1 MDRDVTHA
9 YIFYNSRTAFSLPAV
24 APFSCHHSWV
34 LFRGTPLNPLL
45 ILTNR
50 YLHRFT
56 SQPTFQTRSK
66 YGPTLQVSY
75 VVLPFI
81 TSRPLRLPYAPH
93 TLLAGFTQLESCLPQ
108 LESCGDAGI
117 SGLYLPYLS
126 PHAIGHT
133 PGPHQVL
140 LPFPSL
146 MALAFSQIL
155 EDRRVSP
162 LSGVYP
168 STRLSQLFP
177 SGRLLRS
184 CTIRFMLRP
193 AVSASTPDWVK
204 PASLRAVS
212 APCRGKFSPCVT
224 TRTRPQPTYPKGQL
238 I

>member
-1 MDRDVTHA
+1 MHISSVIRE
-9 YIFYNSRTAFSLPAV
+9 RPFSLPAM
-24 APFSCHHSWV
+24 APLSCHHSWV

-56 SQPTFQTRSK
+56 PQPTFQTRSK

-117 SGLYLPYLS
+117 PGPYLRYLS

-133 PGPHQVL
+133 PGPHQVHMPFCFPDDSGL
-140 LPFPSL
+140 LPKIRGSACIPAQRGLSL
-146 MALAFSQIL
+146 NQTLPVITVRSSFTKLHHSLYATACGFGRHPRLGKTRYFSEPPRYRVGASSAHVLPHEPALCLHIQ
-155 EDRRVSP
+155 
-162 LSGVYP
+162 
-168 STRLSQLFP
+168 
-177 SGRLLRS
+177 
-184 CTIRFMLRP
+184 
-193 AVSASTPDWVK
+193 
-204 PASLRAVS
+204 
-212 APCRGKFSPCVT
+212 
-224 TRTRPQPTYPKGQL
+224 KGN
-238 I
+238 